1 MGNSKAGVGG
11 DPAAAQHSAGS
22 DVELPV
28 CLSTSTLRNYKG
40 PAKEEE
46 EKEEEEEEALL

>member
-1 MGNSKAGVGG
+1 MWGTARQELGG

-22 DVELPV
+22 DV
-28 CLSTSTLRNYKG
+28 CLLTSTLRNYKG

-46 EKEEEEEEALL
+46 GKEEEEEEALL

>member
-22 DVELPV
+22 DV
-28 CLSTSTLRNYKG
+28 CLLTSTLRNYKG

-46 EKEEEEEEALL
+46 GKEEEEEEALL

>member
-22 DVELPV
+22 DV

-46 EKEEEEEEALL
+46 GKEEEEEEALL